1 MVILKTSVTI
11 LVPNQTE
18 LRSLGE
24 ITRVTNGTV
33 NAACAT
39 VHTVFLLAVEVRR
52 WKVKSDLPPPPFCGQ
67 SKSADAVG
75 LRLSKPKPYSADSST
90 WMF

>member
-1 MVILKTSVTI
+1 MVILRASVTI
-11 LVPNQTE
+11 LVPNQFE

-24 ITRVTNGTV
+24 ITRVTNDTV

-39 VHTVFLLAVEVRR
+39 VHTGFLLAVEVKK
-52 WKVKSDLPPPPFCGQ
+52 WKVKSDLSFLCGYQ
-67 SKSADAVG
+67 SDSADAEG
-75 LRLSKPKPYSADSST
+75 LRLSKPMPYSADSSK

>member
-1 MVILKTSVTI
+1 MVLLRTSVTI
-11 LVPNQTE
+11 PVTNQLE

-24 ITRVTNGTV
+24 ITRVTNATV

-52 WKVKSDLPPPPFCGQ
+52 Y
-67 SKSADAVG
+67 
-75 LRLSKPKPYSADSST
+75 R
-90 WMF
+90 

>member
-1 MVILKTSVTI
+1 MVILRASVTI
-11 LVPNQTE
+11 RVPNQFE

-24 ITRVTNGTV
+24 ITRVTNYTV

-39 VHTVFLLAVEVRR
+39 VHTVFLLAVEVTN
-52 WKVKSDLPPPPFCGQ
+52 WKVKSHLSFLCGYQ
-67 SKSADAVG
+67 SGSTDAVD
-75 LRLSKPKPYSADSST
+75 LRLSKSVQYSADSSK